1 MRDHRTRFAAI
12 LLLMGSTLYAVGQ
25 QKEAK
30 SAAAAPTQ
38 PVSVPVVQPMQP
50 YTSTDGRFSVLFPG
64 APTLST
70 ETISL
75 KNGEKVLLYE
85 VSAEGDGGN
94 TSYIVMYNDYQADV
108 ITGPPQ
114 DLLKRTRDGA
124 VAGKTLLSDTEIE
137 LGGVPGRAYTATD
150 SDGWGYDVHEFLAGA
165 RFYQLIITTA
175 KGHTAT
181 QRDQFMNSFSIQ

>member
-1 MRDHRTRFAAI
+1 MVFGVKMKTRKLWMQIAVV
-12 LLLMGSTLYAVGQ
+12 LMLVASVA
-25 QKEAK
+25 
-30 SAAAAPTQ
+30 SADDA
-38 PVSVPVVQPMQP
+38 PMQT
-50 YTSTDGRFSVLFPG
+50 YTSTDGRFSILFPG
-64 APTLST
+64 APAVST
-70 ETISL
+70 QSVTL
-75 KNGEKVLLYE
+75 KNNEVVTLYE

-94 TSYIVMYNDYQADV
+94 TSYIVMYNDYQPDV

-150 SDGWGYDVHEFLAGA
+150 ADGWQYDVHEFLSGT
-165 RFYQLIITTA
+165 RFYQLIITVA

-181 QRDQFMNSFSIQ
+181 QRDAFMDSFKIL

>member
-1 MRDHRTRFAAI
+1 MSRFQMPI
-12 LLLMGSTLYAVGQ
+12 LVLLLLFAGT
-25 QKEAK
+25 
-30 SAAAAPTQ
+30 AAPQTA
-38 PVSVPVVQPMQP
+38 PPPAAPAGETPMQL
-50 YTSTDGRFSVLFPG
+50 YTSADGRFSVLFPG

-70 ETISL
+70 ETVSL

-85 VSAEGDGGN
+85 VSAESDGGN

-150 SDGWGYDVHEFLAGA
+150 TDGWGYDVHEFLSGV
-165 RFYQLIITTA
+165 RFYQLIITTT